1 MKKTTVSLA
10 ILALIFAG
18 ISEVIAQK
26 HIVRRGSN
34 RRTAPSLTQP
44 HKKVYS
50 YKDNYIEGLARVT
63 FKKKWGFIDEKGI
76 EVIPCK
82 YDYVDSF
89 EEGLSM
95 VSLNEKY
102 GFIDKAGIEVVP
114 CVYDLADTFSENRAK
129 VDLNGKIGYVD
140 KSGTLVIPCKYDA
153 GGWFDEGF
161 AQRKMGLYRQVRHP
175 CYPIQI

>member
-1 MKKTTVSLA
+1 MKEKKLYGIDSKPTLVQKQNSFIYSRKTMIMKKTTVSLA
-10 ILALIFAG
+10 ILALLFAG

-26 HIVRRGSN
+26 HIVRRVPN
-34 RRTAPSLTQP
+34 RRTAPSSTRP
-44 HKKVYS
+44 HKRVYS

-95 VSLNEKY
+95 VSFNEKY

-114 CVYDLADTFSENRAK
+114 
-129 VDLNGKIGYVD
+129 
-140 KSGTLVIPCKYDA
+140 
-153 GGWFDEGF
+153 
-161 AQRKMGLYRQVRHP
+161 
-175 CYPIQI
+175 